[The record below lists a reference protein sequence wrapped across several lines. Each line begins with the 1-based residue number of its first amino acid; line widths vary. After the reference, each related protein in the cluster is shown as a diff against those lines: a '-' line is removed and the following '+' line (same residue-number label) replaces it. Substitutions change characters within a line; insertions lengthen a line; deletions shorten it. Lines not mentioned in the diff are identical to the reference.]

1 MAENENNTPKPED
14 IEALANSM
22 KKINAEVDAFLS
34 KFSDVKT
41 QGDAINDSFTSI
53 AESMNISNSLTDQ
66 ELKTLDKQ
74 LEVLREQVKMAEK
87 YNLLKPEEL
96 KTLKNIIEGSEEQ
109 VELQKEHA
117 QAVKGT
123 VDKLIGAKKETMG
136 IKMHMEA
143 IDYIQTKMSKEE
155 AMARVINKAADA
167 VGAYFKA
174 IISATFEFDKSASKV
189 AKTLSN
195 TQYKGMM
202 NDLRNDALYAGA
214 SVEELGENIISL
226 GNNFTDFTRLSTD
239 TQKELS
245 LTATQLNA
253 AGFSAEAF
261 AKTLDIGVKTLGMS
275 QKQVQNFS
283 KELVNFGKAAGIPMG
298 KLSNDLAKVGPQLS
312 KFGSNAERTFKQLS
326 LQAKATGVELDR
338 MFGITEQYTTFD
350 GAAKAAGNLNAILG
364 GNFVNSLDL
373 MNASLEDPAEAIQ
386 LLKDSMDA
394 SGKSFDDMP
403 NAMKR
408 VVAEAA
414 GFQDVGEAARIFGMD
429 SLEAA
434 EAMEEQAATQE
445 QLTEA
450 SRSFLDIQT
459 KIQLMMAQL
468 VPVIM
473 PVIDIL
479 GIFIDGIARL
489 ASTDGGKLVLL
500 FAAVGTVVIGVGI
513 VIGMFT
519 LKVMA
524 NLALIKQAFWG
535 VKNSAEETKEA
546 MQDADKAGAKKF
558 GETIK
563 AIGEAAK
570 NSWREILAF
579 GAAILMIG
587 GGIALAVLG
596 LAELVKAF
604 QNLTGPQIF
613 GALGAMLIVMGGFI
627 LLLYA
632 MVPAIGAL
640 GTAGAVVAGPL
651 LALGAAVALIG
662 LGIGIAAAGLSLLV
676 SSFKD
681 LAGPQLVAA
690 GLALAGIAIG
700 VGLLVVSL
708 SGLGNPLAAAGA
720 AVLLTVG
727 GAIALIGAGI
737 GLAAAG
743 VSLLMKE
750 IPTAAS
756 GLKSFSENLE
766 NFADPSGA
774 IKGLTDVA
782 EAIQKVADAIDEVSM
797 TKLLLLK
804 TFGGISGTASPIAGT
819 TAGTNAGFGVSGTA
833 GSTVQASTTSAPIN
847 IELTIPV
854 KIEGSEFKNVM
865 AKVVQEEIQK
875 NATNASSV
883 NIRIK

>member
-14 IEALANSM
+14 IEALAESM
-22 KKINAEVDAFLS
+22 KKINAEVDLFLN

-41 QGDAINDSFTSI
+41 QGEAINDSFSSI

-74 LEVLREQVKMAEK
+74 LDVLREQVKMAEK

-96 KTLKNIIEGSEEQ
+96 RILKNVIEGTEEQ
-109 VELQKEHA
+109 VALQNEHA

-261 AKTLDIGVKTLGMS
+261 AKTLDVGVKTLGMS
-275 QKQVQNFS
+275 EKQVQNFS

-434 EAMEEQAATQE
+434 EAMEEQAATQQ

-473 PVIDIL
+473 PVIDVL
-479 GIFIDGIARL
+479 GIFIDGIAKL
-489 ASTDGGKLVLL
+489 ANTTGGKWVIMALATITVLAGL
-500 FAAVGTVVIGVGI
+500 YLGIKMFVIKAQASWALLARAFSGTKKPI
-513 VIGMFT
+513 
-519 LKVMA
+519 
-524 NLALIKQAFWG
+524 
-535 VKNSAEETKEA
+535 EETTKA
-546 MQDADKAGAKKF
+546 MEDADKAGAKKF

-570 NSWREILAF
+570 NSWKEILAF

-587 GGIALAVLG
+587 GGIAIAALG
-596 LAELVKAF
+596 LAQLVSAF
-604 QNLTGPQIF
+604 QGLTGEQVL
-613 GALGAMLIVMGGFI
+613 GALGGLIIVMGGFAIMLKI
-627 LLLYA
+627 LA
-632 MVPAIGAL
+632 
-640 GTAGAVVAGPL
+640 TASLVAVGPM

-676 SSFKD
+676 SSFKE

-690 GLALAGIAIG
+690 GLALTGIAIG
-700 VGLLVVSL
+700 VGLLVMSL
-708 SGLGNPLAAAGA
+708 SGLAAAAPGA
-720 AVLLTVG
+720 AVLLIVG
-727 GAIALIGAGI
+727 KAITLIGAGI

-819 TAGTNAGFGVSGTA
+819 TVGTTAGFGVTGAA
-833 GSTVQASTTSAPIN
+833 GNTTQTVATSAPIN

>member
-22 KKINAEVDAFLS
+22 KKINAEVDTFLS

-41 QGDAINDSFTSI
+41 QGEAINDSFSSI
-53 AESMNISNSLTDQ
+53 AESMNITNSLTDQ
-66 ELKTLDKQ
+66 ELRTLDKQ
-74 LEVLREQVKMAEK
+74 LDVLREQVKMAEK

-96 KTLKNIIEGSEEQ
+96 RTLKNIIEGSEEQ
-109 VELQKEHA
+109 VNLQKEHA

-473 PVIDIL
+473 PVIDVL

-500 FAAVGTVVIGVGI
+500 VAAVGTVVVGVGI

-587 GGIALAVLG
+587 GGIALAALG
-596 LAELVKAF
+596 LAELVSAF
-604 QNLTGPQIF
+604 QGLTGGQAL
-613 GALGAMLIVMGGFI
+613 GALGGLIVVMGGFVIMLKI
-627 LLLYA
+627 LA
-632 MVPAIGAL
+632 
-640 GTAGAVVAGPL
+640 TASLVAVGPM

-819 TAGTNAGFGVSGTA
+819 TAGATAGFGVSGTA
-833 GSTVQASTTSAPIN
+833 GSTVQASTTSTPIN